1 MLLKYITYD
10 VLAMDQDEMLK
21 LYAEKR
27 KEYETKI
34 KGNLKDIEDSVK
46 DLAQT
51 GDYFSIKNEDT
62 LITIKAIEIEEEF
75 HLAIFTDID
84 KREKTFNQLT
94 LTEHPDLIL
103 WIIQNDALIREGFK
117 EVLINAVRNGENIIN
132 TLKAL
137 KVNYE

>member
-1 MLLKYITYD
+1 MTQEELL
-10 VLAMDQDEMLK
+10 E
-21 LYAEKR
+21 LYVEKR

-34 KGNLKDIEDSVK
+34 RGNLRNIEDSVK
-46 DLAQT
+46 DLAQV

-62 LITIKAIEIEEEF
+62 LITIKAISIDDEMHI
-75 HLAIFTDID
+75 AIFTDSD
-84 KREKTFNQLT
+84 PREIPFSQLT

>member
-1 MLLKYITYD
+1 
-10 VLAMDQDEMLK
+10 MLK
-21 LYAEKR
+21 LYVEKR

-34 KGNLKDIEDSVK
+34 KGNLRDIEDSVK
-46 DLAQT
+46 DLAQV
-51 GDYFSIKNEDT
+51 GDYFSVKNDDV
-62 LITIKAIEIEEEF
+62 LITIKAIEIDEDK
-75 HLAIFTDID
+75 HIAIFTEND
-84 KREKTFNQLT
+84 KREIPFCELT

-137 KVNYE
+137 KVDYK

>member
-1 MLLKYITYD
+1 MI
-10 VLAMDQDEMLK
+10 QEEMLK
-21 LYAEKR
+21 LYVEKR

-34 KGNLKDIEDSVK
+34 KGNLRDIEDSVK
-46 DLAQT
+46 DLAQV
-51 GDYFSIKNEDT
+51 GDYFSVKNDDI
-62 LITIKAIEIEEEF
+62 LITIKAIEMDNEMHI
-75 HLAIFTDID
+75 AVSTDLD
-84 KREKTFNQLT
+84 KREIPFSQLT

-103 WIIQNDALIREGFK
+103 WIIENDLLIREGFK

>member
-1 MLLKYITYD
+1 MS
-10 VLAMDQDEMLK
+10 QEEMLK
-21 LYAEKR
+21 LYVEKR

-34 KGNLKDIEDSVK
+34 KGNLRDIEDSVK
-46 DLAQT
+46 DLTQV
-51 GDYFSIKNEDT
+51 GDYFSVKNEDT
-62 LITIKAIEIEEEF
+62 LITIKAIEIEEEL
-75 HLAIFTDID
+75 HLAIYTDID
-84 KREKTFNQLT
+84 KREIAFNHLT

-103 WIIQNDALIREGFK
+103 WIIQNDVLIREGFK

>member
-1 MLLKYITYD
+1 MTQEEL
-10 VLAMDQDEMLK
+10 LK
-21 LYAEKR
+21 LYIEKR

-34 KGNLKDIEDSVK
+34 RSNLRDIEDSVK
-46 DLAQT
+46 DLAQV

-62 LITIKAIEIEEEF
+62 LITIKAISIDDEMHI
-75 HLAIFTDID
+75 AIFTDSNP
-84 KREKTFNQLT
+84 REIPFSQLT

-117 EVLINAVRNGENIIN
+117 EVLINAVRNGDNIIN

>member
-1 MLLKYITYD
+1 MS
-10 VLAMDQDEMLK
+10 QEEMLK
-21 LYAEKR
+21 LYVEKR

-34 KGNLKDIEDSVK
+34 KGNLRDIEDSVK
-46 DLAQT
+46 DLAQV
-51 GDYFSIKNEDT
+51 GDYFSVKNDDI
-62 LITIKAIEIEEEF
+62 LITIKAIEIENEL
-75 HLAIFTDID
+75 HIAVSTDID
-84 KREKTFNQLT
+84 KREIPFNQLT

-103 WIIQNDALIREGFK
+103 WIIENDLLIREGFK

>member
-1 MLLKYITYD
+1 MN
-10 VLAMDQDEMLK
+10 QDDMLK
-21 LYAEKR
+21 LYVQKR
-27 KEYETKI
+27 KEYENKI
-34 KGNLKDIEDSVK
+34 QQNLKEIEDSVK

-51 GDYFSIKNEDT
+51 GDYFSVKNDDL
-62 LITIKAIEIEEEF
+62 LITIKAIEVNDQKHI
-75 HLAIFTDID
+75 AVYTDKNPKEIPFS
-84 KREKTFNQLT
+84 ELT

-103 WIIQNDALIREGFK
+103 WIIQNDLLIKEGFK

>member
-1 MLLKYITYD
+1 MTQEEL
-10 VLAMDQDEMLK
+10 LK
-21 LYAEKR
+21 LYVEKR

-34 KGNLKDIEDSVK
+34 RSNLRDIEDSVK
-46 DLAQT
+46 DLAQV

-62 LITIKAIEIEEEF
+62 LITIKAISIDDEMHI
-75 HLAIFTDID
+75 AIFTDSNP
-84 KREKTFNQLT
+84 REIPFSQLT

-117 EVLINAVRNGENIIN
+117 EVLINAVRNGDNIIN

>member
-1 MLLKYITYD
+1 
-10 VLAMDQDEMLK
+10 MLK
-21 LYAEKR
+21 LYVEKR

-34 KGNLKDIEDSVK
+34 RGNLSEIEDSVK
-46 DLAQT
+46 DLAQV
-51 GDYFSIKNEDT
+51 GDYFSIRNDDL
-62 LITIKAIEIEEEF
+62 LITIKAVEVNNKKHIAVYTDKNPEEI
-75 HLAIFTDID
+75 IFPD
-84 KREKTFNQLT
+84 LT

-103 WIIQNDALIREGFK
+103 WIIQNDALIKEGFK

>member
-1 MLLKYITYD
+1 MS
-10 VLAMDQDEMLK
+10 QEEMLK
-21 LYAEKR
+21 LYVEKR

-34 KGNLKDIEDSVK
+34 KGNLRDIEDSVK
-46 DLAQT
+46 DLAEV
-51 GDYFSIKNEDT
+51 GDYFSVKNEDS
-62 LITIKAIEIEEEF
+62 LITIKAIEIENEL

-84 KREKTFNQLT
+84 KREIAFNQLT

-103 WIIQNDALIREGFK
+103 WIIQNDSLIREGFK

>member
-1 MLLKYITYD
+1 MS
-10 VLAMDQDEMLK
+10 QEEMLK
-21 LYAEKR
+21 LYVEKR

-34 KGNLKDIEDSVK
+34 KGNLRDIEDSVK
-46 DLAQT
+46 DLAQV
-51 GDYFSIKNEDT
+51 GDYFSVKNEDS
-62 LITIKAIEIEEEF
+62 LITIKAIEIENEL

-84 KREKTFNQLT
+84 KREIAFNQLT

-103 WIIQNDALIREGFK
+103 WIIQNDTLIREGFK